1 MDLCCLPRSLP
12 ALLPARSHLRPT
24 SPLFRPI
31 SAPTSFKSLTSHSSR
46 PEFRATAS
54 EEPSTSVAETAEKYE
69 AETAEKYEAET
80 AEKYEAKGAP
90 SEFVPA
96 KEPSPEKSDAE
107 DFISKLNLKQFDS
120 DDTYSILIYGT
131 GALVALWLS
140 SAVVGALDSIP
151 LVPKLF
157 EVVGLAY
164 TIWFSYR
171 YLIFKKNREEL
182 FAKIDEIKGQIIG
195 PDEN

>member
-12 ALLPARSHLRPT
+12 TLLPTRSHLRPT

-54 EEPSTSVAETAEKYE
+54 EEPSTSVAETEEKYE
-69 AETAEKYEAET
+69 AE
-80 AEKYEAKGAP
+80 GAP
-90 SEFVPA
+90 FEFVPP

-107 DFISKLNLKQFDS
+107 DFVSKLNLKFDS